1 MFVLFCF
8 VLFAGN
14 LLNGLAIDNLLFG
27 CCRIPAYVDEKFT
40 APTKGYVV

>member
-1 MFVLFCF
+1 MFVLFF
-8 VLFAGN
+8 WGN